1 MRGAAGC
8 RTRAWERG
16 CDPERDSGR
25 HGEARRAIVM
35 SDDRYRFVHSAPN
48 ENRPSRPETNLASFR
63 TRARVGRLA
72 RIWSVESCP
81 TTLATMT
88 ALSSA
93 APTPSPGATFHLA
106 IPVRDIAEARAF
118 YGDTLGFRKG
128 RESKTWTDYDVFG
141 VCQLVVHEVAGFDAA
156 RQHSAVDGDPV
167 PVPHF
172 GAALSAVDFDA
183 LVDRLQ
189 KKNIAFATSPHARFV
204 GQPGEQRT
212 FFFLDPSGNAL
223 EFKTMKHPGNLFARY
238 DVDAFE
244 EP

>member
-1 MRGAAGC
+1 
-8 RTRAWERG
+8 
-16 CDPERDSGR
+16 
-25 HGEARRAIVM
+25 
-35 SDDRYRFVHSAPN
+35 
-48 ENRPSRPETNLASFR
+48 
-63 TRARVGRLA
+63 
-72 RIWSVESCP
+72 
-81 TTLATMT
+81 MT

-118 YGDTLGFRKG
+118 YGETLGFRKG